1 MRDVKGKVI
10 IAGAGPGDPGLVTIK
25 TACALQQADVILT
38 DRLVNREI
46 IEQFAKPGSEV
57 IEVGKQ
63 GGKLHSTPQETINQL
78 LVKYAATAN
87 LVVRL
92 KGGDVSVFANVL
104 DELETLVLHRIPF
117 EIIPG
122 ITAASGAAAY
132 TGIPLTARN
141 YSTSVRFLTYYHSE
155 VIPQKVWKQL
165 ARTEDTLVFYM
176 SAQSLHELS
185 AQLIRHGM
193 DAAMPL
199 AIVEQATTA
208 AQRVHLMRIDEAQK
222 MNVEEVRTP
231 ALMIIGKVA
240 ALHEQFRWF
249 NATDALANPFHELPP
264 QVISSTLK
272 QIVS

>member
-1 MRDVKGKVI
+1 MQAFKGKVI

-25 TACALQQADVILT
+25 TALALQQADVILT

-46 IEQFAKPGSEV
+46 IEQFAKPDAQV

-63 GGKLHSTPQETINQL
+63 GGKLHSTPQVTINQL
-78 LVKYAATAN
+78 LVKYAATDR

-104 DELETLVLHRIPF
+104 DELETLVLHNIPF

-132 TGIPLTARN
+132 AGIPLTARN
-141 YSTSVRFLTYYHSE
+141 FSTSVRFLTYYHSE
-155 VIPQKVWKQL
+155 VIPAKTWKQL

-185 AQLIRHGM
+185 AQLMRHGM
-193 DAAMPL
+193 DVAMPL
-199 AIVEQATTA
+199 AIVEQATTR
-208 AQRVHLMRIDEAQK
+208 AQRVHLIRLDEAQTI
-222 MNVEEVRTP
+222 NVEEVRTP

-240 ALHEQFRWF
+240 ALHEQFGWF
-249 NATDALANPFHELPP
+249 KSTDSGTEAFRELPP

>member
-1 MRDVKGKVI
+1 MQHLKGKVI
-10 IAGAGPGDPGLVTIK
+10 IAGAGPGDPGLVTVK

-46 IEQFAKPGSEV
+46 IAQYARQGALV

-63 GGKLHSTPQETINQL
+63 GGKLHSTPQATINQL
-78 LVKYAATAN
+78 LVQYSATAN

-92 KGGDVSVFANVL
+92 KGGDISVFANVL
-104 DELETLVLHRIPF
+104 DELETLVHHQIPF

-132 TGIPLTARN
+132 AGIPLTARN
-141 YSTSVRFLTYYHSE
+141 FSTSVRFLTYYHSE
-155 VIPQKVWKQL
+155 VIPARVWKQL
-165 ARTEDTLVFYM
+165 AQTDDTLVFYM

-193 DAAMPL
+193 DASMPL
-199 AIVEQATTA
+199 AIVEQATTS
-208 AQRVHLMRIDEAQK
+208 AQRVQLIRLDEAQQV
-222 MNVEEVRTP
+222 NIEEVRTP

-240 ALHEQFRWF
+240 ALHDQFNWF
-249 NATDALANPFHELPP
+249 KATDASARPFLELPP
-264 QVISSTLK
+264 QVISSTIK

>member
-46 IEQFAKPGSEV
+46 IEQFAKPRSQV

-104 DELETLVLHRIPF
+104 DELETLVQHRIPF

>member
-1 MRDVKGKVI
+1 MQEVKGKVI

-25 TACALQQADVILT
+25 TALALQQADVILT

-46 IEQFAKPGSEV
+46 IEQFARPDAQV

-63 GGKLHSTPQETINQL
+63 GGKMYSTPQVTINQL
-78 LVKYAATAN
+78 LVKCASVSR

-104 DELETLVLHRIPF
+104 DELETLVLHKIPF

-132 TGIPLTARN
+132 AGIPLTARS
-141 YSTSVRFLTYYHSE
+141 YATSVRFLTYYHSE
-155 VIPQKVWKQL
+155 VIPAKTWKQL

-193 DAAMPL
+193 DVSMPL
-199 AIVEQATTA
+199 AIVEQATTP
-208 AQRVHLMRIDEAQK
+208 AQRVHLIRLDEAHTV
-222 MNVEEVRTP
+222 NVEEVRTP

-240 ALHEQFRWF
+240 ALHDQFNWF
-249 NATDALANPFHELPP
+249 EATDSGANAFQELPP
-264 QVISSTLK
+264 QIISSTLK

>member
-10 IAGAGPGDPGLVTIK
+10 IAGAGPGDPGLITIK

-46 IEQFAKPGSEV
+46 IEQFAKPGSQV

-104 DELETLVLHRIPF
+104 DELETLVLHQIPF

-193 DAAMPL
+193 DAAIPL

>member
-1 MRDVKGKVI
+1 MQNVMGKVI

-38 DRLVNREI
+38 DRLVNQEI
-46 IEQFAKPGSEV
+46 IRQFARAGSQV

-78 LVKYAATAN
+78 LVKYASAN
-87 LVVRL
+87 KIVVRL

-104 DELETLVLHRIPF
+104 DELETLVLHQIPF

-132 TGIPLTARN
+132 AGIPLTARN

-155 VIPQKVWKQL
+155 VIPAKVWKQL

-185 AQLIRHGM
+185 AQLIRYGM
-193 DAAMPL
+193 DHSMPL
-199 AIVEQATTA
+199 AIVEQATTS
-208 AQRVHLMRIDEAQK
+208 AQRVHLIPLGEAQTI
-222 MNVEEVRTP
+222 NVEDIRTP

-240 ALHEQFRWF
+240 ALHEQFNWF
-249 NATDALANPFHELPP
+249 NTTESGAVPFQELPP